1 LNTAHMRAN
10 AVTMAISAAVIVSAV
25 VVGTGGAALVFATEV
40 WPHEATPTAG
50 QPLGWKYPWSC
61 CSSQDCREAVDGEI
75 TEGPNGYLVTTTGE
89 TVAYLDKRVKDSPDG
104 VFHICA
110 HQAGID
116 AGQTICLFRPG
127 KGF

>member
-1 LNTAHMRAN
+1 MLKHLSL
-10 AVTMAISAAVIVSAV
+10 AVCVS
-25 VVGTGGAALVFATEV
+25 VVGLGGSMLIFATQSAE
-40 WPHEATPTAG
+40 PHEATPTAA
-50 QPLGWKYPWSC
+50 QPLGWSYPWAC
-61 CSSQDCREAVDGEI
+61 CSSMDCREAVDGEI

-89 TVAYLDKRVKDSPDG
+89 TVAYLDKRVKESPDG